1 MDQPLN
7 YRANPLVMVHIAD
20 IHFGCIDPQR
30 ELQIL
35 FDQFL
40 RKIEQIHF
48 DILAIDGDLF
58 DRKFAANNP
67 AVQWAITF
75 INYCVDICDR
85 RNADL
90 IIISGTE
97 SHDAGQLRLFY
108 DLSVNPDH
116 NVWIIDHIQ
125 FVHTHGVKI
134 LCIPEEY
141 GKGSAY
147 YEEYLSQ
154 DYDLCFLHGTL
165 VGGVPNATVEN
176 LNSKREP
183 VFSIE
188 SFSSC
193 RGPIFAGHVHTH
205 MNLQNDMYY
214 ISSPIR
220 WRFGEEEDKGFMI
233 CMMDTNTYQYYPYFY
248 PIISDQYITVTIDE
262 LGTTDPNEMIQKLE
276 AMHANG
282 ANYIRLSC
290 KGIPTYQLVL
300 LKKYYHE
307 MKNPYVKFYQTTR
320 ENPEQLVDA
329 SIDKDE
335 FDKQFG
341 ELSFL
346 MDDRID
352 ELTKFVMYV
361 NHTNGSD
368 IISLDALKKVLSETS
383 K

>member
-141 GKGSAY
+141 GKRSAY
-147 YEEYLSQ
+147 YEEYL
-154 DYDLCFLHGTL
+154 
-165 VGGVPNATVEN
+165 N
-176 LNSKREP
+176 
-183 VFSIE
+183 
-188 SFSSC
+188 
-193 RGPIFAGHVHTH
+193 
-205 MNLQNDMYY
+205 
-214 ISSPIR
+214 
-220 WRFGEEEDKGFMI
+220 
-233 CMMDTNTYQYYPYFY
+233 
-248 PIISDQYITVTIDE
+248 
-262 LGTTDPNEMIQKLE
+262 
-276 AMHANG
+276 
-282 ANYIRLSC
+282 
-290 KGIPTYQLVL
+290 
-300 LKKYYHE
+300 
-307 MKNPYVKFYQTTR
+307 
-320 ENPEQLVDA
+320 
-329 SIDKDE
+329 
-335 FDKQFG
+335 
-341 ELSFL
+341 
-346 MDDRID
+346 
-352 ELTKFVMYV
+352 
-361 NHTNGSD
+361 
-368 IISLDALKKVLSETS
+368 
-383 K
+383 